1 MKACDHSSADID
13 GDRQEGATDRQSRFF
28 IDDDQIDD
36 RMIDLPNVVR
46 PFRVEAAGA
55 WGQLGLQRNL
65 APSSCGSQS
74 IEFVNAALNGA
85 AMWRREPLDP
95 TSFVHALDQGAHFRL
110 FFFQPEAVDLLA
122 DEVFGPDIQALGAV
136 RSAAAGWDQTRC
148 LSRGAESRDHS

>member
-1 MKACDHSSADID
+1 VKACDHSCAYID
-13 GDRQEGATDRQSRFF
+13 GERQKGATDRQSRFF

-36 RMIDLPNVVR
+36 RVIDLPNVVR

-55 WGQLGLQRNL
+55 RGHLGLQRNL

-74 IEFVNAALNGA
+74 IEFVNAALDGA
-85 AMWRREPLDP
+85 AMQRREPLDS

-122 DEVFGPDIQALGAV
+122 DEAFGPDIQALRAV
-136 RSAAAGWDQTRC
+136 GSAAAGWDQT
-148 LSRGAESRDHS
+148 